1 MGPRT
6 GRWSPHSL
14 CWFPIHH
21 PTETRNSCKGRLP
34 YPPPARS
41 NLHGLVLTGS
51 VGNPGGTWGRGG
63 ANWGKGRSAK
73 WPPWLE
79 GDAPP
84 IPRLR
89 PGQLLSRSQ
98 GLKPEP
104 LVGEGRQLW
113 PRLGAGPGQAEA
125 PSCKGPRNLGP
136 SGQDAPT
143 ATGAFGESYSPTRH
157 ATQTPRGS
165 RRGPDPAW
173 CLGSPIASGGEAP
186 PHAPQSRGLIFSQE

>member
-1 MGPRT
+1 MV
-6 GRWSPHSL
+6 SPFSL
-14 CWFPIHH
+14 
-21 PTETRNSCKGRLP
+21 LVP
-34 YPPPARS
+34 YPPPHRS
-41 NLHGLVLTGS
+41 QEQLQGETSLPSPCALELVCVSPDRICREPRRDL
-51 VGNPGGTWGRGG
+51 GGG
-63 ANWGKGRSAK
+63 NWGKGRQAK

-79 GDAPP
+79 GDAPLSP
-84 IPRLR
+84 PPPHPCLH

-113 PRLGAGPGQAEA
+113 PGLGAGPGQAGA
-125 PSCKGPRNLGP
+125 PRCRGPRNSDP

-143 ATGAFGESYSPTRH
+143 ATGAFGESYSPTHH

-165 RRGPDPAW
+165 GRGPDPAW

-186 PHAPQSRGLIFSQE
+186 PHAPQSRGLIFSQD